1 MSVTIS
7 FFESLPA
14 KARSEK
20 GKSLL
25 QFPQEFTVI
34 DAETTGYSAEY
45 DEIIEFA
52 AIRVHDG
59 IAVDKMQTFVK
70 PINPVDGYIEQLTGI
85 TNDMLRDAPVPRDIL
100 PTILDFFGDDILVGH
115 NVNFDI
121 NFLYDYAEK
130 YLDRTIN
137 NDFVDTLRL
146 SRQLLPELEHH
157 RLSDIAQFFSVP
169 QPISHRSLADCDT
182 TLACFDCLKEKAI
195 EKFGTA
201 TIFIDKEKKYA
212 RRWSH
217 LERITTENTE
227 FDTLHP
233 LYGKHCVF
241 TGTLERMTRMQAA
254 QIVVNLGGFAD
265 NGITKKTN
273 YLILGNNDY
282 CKSIKDGK
290 STKQKKAE
298 QYKLDGFDID
308 IIPESVFY
316 EMIEQE

>member
-14 KARSEK
+14 KVRSEK

-34 DAETTGYSAEY
+34 DTEATGYSAEY

-52 AIRVHDG
+52 AIRVRDG
-59 IAVDKMQTFVK
+59 VPVDKMQTLVK
-70 PINPVDGYIEQLTGI
+70 PFDSVDGYIEQLTGI
-85 TNDMLRDAPVPRDIL
+85 TNDMLRDAPTPTEVL
-100 PTILDFFGDDILVGH
+100 PAILDFLGDDILVGH

-130 YLDRTIN
+130 YLGRTVN

-146 SRQLLPELEHH
+146 ARRLLPELKHH
-157 RLSDIAQFFSVP
+157 RLCDIAQAFGVA

-182 TLACFDCLKEKAI
+182 TLACFDCLKGKATEKY
-195 EKFGTA
+195 GSA
-201 TIFIDKEKKYA
+201 TIFVEKTERDAY
-212 RRWSH
+212 RWSH

-227 FDTLHP
+227 FDTSHP
-233 LYGKHCVF
+233 LYGKRCVF
-241 TGTLERMTRMQAA
+241 TGALERMTRMQAA
-254 QIVVNLGGFAD
+254 QLVVDRGGYAD

-290 STKQKKAE
+290 SSKQKKAE
-298 QYKLDGFDID
+298 QYKLDGYDIE

-316 EMIEQE
+316 EMLAQE